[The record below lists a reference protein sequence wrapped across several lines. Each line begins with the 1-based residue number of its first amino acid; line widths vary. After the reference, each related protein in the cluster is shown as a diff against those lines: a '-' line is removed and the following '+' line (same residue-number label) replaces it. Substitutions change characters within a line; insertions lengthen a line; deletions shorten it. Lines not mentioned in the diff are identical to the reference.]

1 MESERQGGI
10 GQLGGLVFA
19 GAPAKDAAAAKVHL
33 GSEIEPAFASLEGS
47 HVGELDLVVPLGRT
61 ALVLTQVGAGT
72 AVAVTLRDWQAREG
86 FAVAKG
92 LDEGVA
98 LVSGWATTAL
108 VSL

>member
-1 MESERQGGI
+1 M
-10 GQLGGLVFA
+10 
-19 GAPAKDAAAAKVHL
+19 
-33 GSEIEPAFASLEGS
+33 
-47 HVGELDLVVPLGRT
+47 VVPLGRT

-98 LVSGWATTAL
+98 LVSGWATSAL